1 MMCYTHNMNILEEE
15 KRDIDQHTKNVRKLI
30 LIENL
35 DEIDLTK
42 SRKKKFIKF
51 YYDNLDMN
59 LLEAL
64 DEFKKKHE

>member
-1 MMCYTHNMNILEEE
+1 MNILEEE